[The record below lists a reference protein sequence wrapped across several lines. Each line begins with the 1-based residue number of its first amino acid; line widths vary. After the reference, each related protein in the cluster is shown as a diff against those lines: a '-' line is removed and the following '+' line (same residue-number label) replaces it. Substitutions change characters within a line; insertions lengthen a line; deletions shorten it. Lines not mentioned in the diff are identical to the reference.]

1 MAMLA
6 TLEGTETTGTDEYIL
21 SRMFSPNDGLG
32 CELLGVDGWN
42 FAKSKVATAAMN
54 ALKNKRLFIVP
65 EIIYCDQIDKPM
77 DMGMV
82 QLFGMDVDYCT
93 ELLGLNIV
101 KSLTDTAKKGIKM
114 VHDTAVKSTKKVAKG
129 GLKEIKKQ
137 TKDPFYAL
145 QVSMSPTLQTRA
157 ISKTDPTGIST
168 KVIDKTY
175 KLAPDVLPNLIV
187 DKATKESIKLDP
199 TGVSQKLYKT
209 GEKAKELII
218 KTTPAG
224 AMDAYQEAQRKQA
237 AKQAAERAKSITATA
252 EYTKGTA
259 YQEAQRKQAAKQ
271 AAERAAEQARI
282 NRQRVAD
289 NLFHTSEN
297 LPVLTEPQTTYTA
310 GFDWSGLLNWKTV
323 LLAGGIAYFVF
334 KRGKRGKRK

>member
-32 CELLGVDGWN
+32 VELLGIDGWN
-42 FAKSKVATAAMN
+42 FAKSKVANAARN

-65 EIIYCDQIDKPM
+65 EIIYCDQMDKPL

-82 QLFGMDVDYCT
+82 QLFGMDIDYCT
-93 ELLGLNIV
+93 ELLGVNIV

-129 GLKEIKKQ
+129 GFNEIKKQ
-137 TKDPFYAL
+137 TKDPFYAF

-168 KVIDKTY
+168 KVFDKTY
-175 KLAPDVLPNLIV
+175 KLAPDVLPNLLV

-209 GEKAKELII
+209 GEKAKEIII

-224 AMDAYQEAQRKQA
+224 AMDAYQEAQRKEA
-237 AKQAAERAKSITATA
+237 AKRAAERAKSITKTV

-271 AAERAAEQARI
+271 AAERAAAERAAQQEPTIIYEQMPGTT
-282 NRQRVAD
+282 QYV
-289 NLFHTSEN
+289 
-297 LPVLTEPQTTYTA
+297 PVTTETA
-310 GFDWSGLLNWKTV
+310 GFDWSGLLNWKTA

-334 KRGKRGKRK
+334 GRGKRGKRK